1 MIAIEVEFLNGIS
14 YGAQY
19 NNPKVAE
26 FPPHP
31 SKLFAALVA
40 AYEERGLGTDA
51 RSALEWLETQ
61 DAPWIYANPSTSD
74 GRGRD
79 VHTVFVPTCYDKDQ
93 VGSTQFPAFT
103 PDDPHLWYIWSDA
116 SDIHA
121 PDLQRIAENVTYL
134 GTSMSHVRVRV
145 HTNDSI
151 PTPTLKP
158 DPNGRIRLRT
168 PSRGWLKHLEEVY
181 EQHKV
186 RKNIQPGPGRTTAY
200 SVVYE
205 PQVQRPA
212 SIYHDAYVFRIKGV
226 MPSPD
231 IVAKLSSTVRNAI
244 LSLCS
249 EPIPDIISGHNI
261 DGTPIKS
268 SHMAIT
274 PLLDVGHLY
283 ADGHVMGFA
292 IWMPETPATLK
303 PTIENAIAKLESLTM
318 GRLGR
323 VDVQYIP
330 PSVGDRIAKGLAP
343 STYTQESDTW
353 ASVTP
358 VVFGKHP
365 RKSQIGPGK
374 DGGKVVAELCDWIGL
389 PRPVE
394 ARIGSVSAFRGVPMA
409 SEFAPPEKYA
419 HSTRHHIW
427 LRFAEPVRGA
437 VLIGAGQYS
446 GFGLCR
452 PWSS

>member
-1 MIAIEVEFLNGIS
+1 MIAIEVEFLTGIS

-61 DAPWIYANPSTSD
+61 DAPSIFANPPTSD

-121 PDLQRIAENVTYL
+121 PSLQRISENVTYL
-134 GTSMSHVRVRV
+134 GTSMSPVRVRV
-145 HTNDSI
+145 HDS
-151 PTPTLKP
+151 PPAPTLKP

-168 PSRGWLKHLEEVY
+168 PSRGWLRHLEEVY
-181 EQHKV
+181 EQRKV
-186 RKNIQPGPGRTTAY
+186 RKNIQPGSGHTTAY
-200 SVVYE
+200 SIVTE
-205 PQVQRPA
+205 PQAQCPA
-212 SIYHDAYVFRIKGV
+212 SAYQNAYVFRLPQGV
-226 MPSPD
+226 APETTSK
-231 IVAKLSSTVRNAI
+231 ISSTVRKAI
-244 LSLCS
+244 LSLCP
-249 EPIPDIISGHNI
+249 EPIPSIISGHNG

-268 SHMAIT
+268 PHMAIT
-274 PLLDVGHLY
+274 PLLDAGHRH
-283 ADGHVMGFA
+283 ADGHVLGFA
-292 IWMPETPATLK
+292 IWVPDAPYAILNSLEPAISRLK
-303 PTIENAIAKLESLTM
+303 TLTM
-318 GRLGR
+318 GRLGEMA
-323 VDVQYIP
+323 VEYVS
-330 PSVGDRIAKGLAP
+330 PSLGDRRPKALNP
-343 STYTQESDTW
+343 YTYTEESDTW

-358 VVFGKHP
+358 ALFGRHLHK
-365 RKSQIGPGK
+365 KK
-374 DGGKVVAELCDWIGL
+374 DGGNEFAEICQWIGL

-394 ARIGSVSAFRGVPMA
+394 VRFGSASAFRGVPMA
-409 SEFAPPEKYA
+409 SEFVPPEKYA
-419 HSTRHHIW
+419 HNARHHIW
-427 LRFAEPVRGA
+427 LRFAEPVRGP

-452 PWSS
+452 PWSP

>member
-1 MIAIEVEFLNGIS
+1 MIAIEVEFLTGIS

-116 SDIHA
+116 SDIIHA
-121 PDLQRIAENVTYL
+121 PALQRIAENVTYL
-134 GTSMSHVRVRV
+134 GTSMSPVRVRV

-151 PTPTLKP
+151 PKPTLKP
-158 DPNGRIRLRT
+158 DPINGTIRLRT
-168 PSRGWLKHLEEVY
+168 PSKGWLQHLEEVY
-181 EQHKV
+181 EQRKR

-200 SVVYE
+200 SVVADH
-205 PQVQRPA
+205 QVQRPT
-212 SIYHDAYVFRIKGV
+212 SIYQNVYIFRLPQGVAPDATAMI
-226 MPSPD
+226 
-231 IVAKLSSTVRNAI
+231 SSTVRKAI
-244 LSLCS
+244 LSLCPG
-249 EPIPDIISGHNI
+249 PIPDIISGHNV

-268 SHMAIT
+268 PHMAIT
-274 PLLDVGHLY
+274 PLLDAGHRH

-292 IWMPETPATLK
+292 IWVPNAPQAILNSLETAILRLK
-303 PTIENAIAKLESLTM
+303 TLTM
-318 GRLGR
+318 GRLGEMA
-323 VDVQYIP
+323 VEYVS
-330 PSVGDRIAKGLAP
+330 PSLGDRRPKTLNQY
-343 STYTQESDTW
+343 TYTEESDTW

-358 VVFGKHP
+358 ALFGRHLHK
-365 RKSQIGPGK
+365 KK
-374 DGGKVVAELCDWIGL
+374 DGGNEFAEICQWIGL

-394 ARIGSVSAFRGVPMA
+394 VRFGNVSAFSGIPMA